1 MTTPLAVELAGAGKR
16 FTKYLDTPMLVNT
29 ALRFRPQTRRQ
40 RLWAVRDVDFAVA
53 DGESVGVIGRNGSGK
68 STLMSMIAGIT
79 APTEGS
85 VRVWGRVAPLIAVG
99 VGFHRELT
107 GRENVYVNGAILGLT
122 RRQIDQRLDTIIDFA
137 EIGDFVDTPVK
148 FYSSGMFVR
157 LGFAVAAHCDPDV
170 LIVDEVLAVG
180 DLAFQVKCYER
191 MTEIRRQGATVV
203 MVSHHLG
210 AVRRMCDR
218 VLVLDGGRARHVG
231 PPEEAIAAY
240 HDILSASQQVEVDD
254 AGLRFEPGVVTI
266 DAVDVVGPDGTRT
279 GHLEAGAPMAVWVR
293 GTALR
298 GVDDLVVALTI
309 LAADGT
315 VVYGDSTAGQ
325 RFGSVETGEAFGCT
339 AELRCALPTGS
350 YSVVARI
357 DRADLRTTL
366 ATHPQQAFFVTGRH
380 TVTGAADLGSRFRR
394 QQLSRHLPSAA
405 GAGVPGHLPSAADA
419 GAPGPLEA
427 ATSEQVG

>member
-1 MTTPLAVELAGAGKR
+1 MTTPLAVELQQAGKR

-29 ALRFRPQTRRQ
+29 AFRFRPQTRRQ
-40 RLWAVRDVDFAVA
+40 RLWAVRDVDFTVA

-107 GRENVYVNGAILGLT
+107 GRENVYVNGSILGLT
-122 RRQIDQRLDTIIDFA
+122 RRQIDQRLDAIIDFA

-191 MTEIRRQGATVV
+191 MSEIRHRGATVV

-218 VLVLDGGRARHVG
+218 VLVLDGGRTRHVG

-240 HDILSASQQVEVDD
+240 HDLLSASQQVEVDD

-266 DAVDVVGPDGTRT
+266 DTVELVGPDGTRT
-279 GHLEAGAPMAVWVR
+279 GHLDAGAPMAVQVR

-298 GVDDLVVALTI
+298 NVDDLVVALTI

-315 VVYGDSTAGQ
+315 VVYGDSTAGH
-325 RFGSVETGEAFGCT
+325 RFGAVGAGEVFGCT

-350 YSVVARI
+350 YAVVVRV

-380 TVTGAADLGSRFRR
+380 TVTGAADLGSTFER
-394 QQLSRHLPSAA
+394 QPLAQPLHDGPDPLAA
-405 GAGVPGHLPSAADA
+405 PQVPAPAAS
-419 GAPGPLEA
+419 
-427 ATSEQVG
+427 SEQVG